1 MSSRNILVRLF
12 SAIWGGL
19 NGVRKLLHL
28 LLLLFIFMLFFGVM
42 SGEAPHVLPRNAAL
56 VIRPVGALVEQL
68 AGDPYD
74 RAIAELTGESQPQTL
89 VQDIV
94 DALEAAKGDDR
105 IGAVH
110 FELSALYSAGT
121 DKLERV
127 SDAIADFQTSGKPVI
142 ASADFYTQQGY
153 YIAAHADEVYM
164 NPEGVVFLQGYGTY
178 RTFYKD
184 AIDLLRIDWNVFRA
198 GSHKSFAEPYSRMDM
213 SPEDRDSRKRLLE
226 HLWGNY
232 QQEVAAARGLDEAAI
247 DDYAQN
253 LVAHVQAAGG
263 DMALVARDRGL
274 VDELLARTDLR
285 NVLIGHVGPDDEDR
299 STYSKVWMYEYLH
312 QLRIRSI
319 DKLKAANV
327 AVIVASGSI
336 IDGDQPP
343 GTIGGDSTAALLKE
357 ALNDESVKAVV
368 LRIDSGGGS
377 AFASEVIA
385 EQVRALQAAG
395 KPVVASMGSVAAS
408 GGYWIA
414 MDTDRIYASPTT
426 ITGSIGVIGMF
437 PTFQRTM
444 ATVGIATDGLGTT
457 PWSGQLRP
465 DREMNAQAKAL
476 FQTIIDDGYRDFIN
490 GVARGRELDVNYVD
504 TIGQGQIW
512 SGAEALDNGLID
524 ELGGLDA
531 AIAGAAE
538 LAGIDRYGRK
548 LIEKKISPTEQLIL
562 DLLTMFIRVG
572 VDPSAFTSKPTL
584 VETFANRFEA
594 LLADVAGFN
603 DPMGRYAYCFC
614 EIE

>member
-1 MSSRNILVRLF
+1 MSRRNILVRLF

-42 SGEAPHVLPRNAAL
+42 SGEAPHVLPRDAAL

-94 DALEAAKGDDR
+94 DALEAAKDDDR

-110 FELSALYSAGT
+110 IELSALYSAGT

-127 SDAIADFQTSGKPVI
+127 SQAIMDFRESGKPVI

-164 NPEGVVFLQGYGTY
+164 NPEGVIFLQGYGTY

-198 GSHKSFAEPYSRMDM
+198 GSHKSFAEPFSRMDM
-213 SPEDRDSRKRLLE
+213 SPEDRESRARLLE

-232 QQEVAAARGLDEAAI
+232 QQEVVTARGLDAAAI

-253 LVAHVQAAGG
+253 LVAHAQAAGG

-274 VDELLARTDLR
+274 VDELMARTDLR
-285 NVLIGHVGPDDEDR
+285 NVLIGHVGRDDEDD

-312 QLRIRSI
+312 QLRLRSI
-319 DKLKAANV
+319 DKFNAANV

-357 ALNDESVKAVV
+357 ALNDKSVKAVV
-368 LRIDSGGGS
+368 LRVDSGGGS

-414 MDTDRIYASPTT
+414 MDADRIYASPATV
-426 ITGSIGVIGMF
+426 TGSIGVIGMF

-444 ATVGIATDGLGTT
+444 GAVGVATDGLGTT

-465 DREMNAQAKAL
+465 DREMNPQMKSL

-490 GVARGRELDVNYVD
+490 GVARGRELDVSYVD

-512 SGAEALDNGLID
+512 SGAEALDNGLVD

-538 LAGIDRYGRK
+538 LAGLDQYGEK

-572 VDPSAFTSKPTL
+572 IDPAVFAPKPTL
-584 VETFANRFEA
+584 IETFANRFEA
-594 LLADVAGFN
+594 LLASVSQFN
-603 DPMGRYAYCFC
+603 DPLGRYAYCFC
-614 EIE
+614 EID

>member
-1 MSSRNILVRLF
+1 
-12 SAIWGGL
+12 
-19 NGVRKLLHL
+19 
-28 LLLLFIFMLFFGVM
+28 
-42 SGEAPHVLPRNAAL
+42 
-56 VIRPVGALVEQL
+56 
-68 AGDPYD
+68 
-74 RAIAELTGESQPQTL
+74 
-89 VQDIV
+89 
-94 DALEAAKGDDR
+94 
-105 IGAVH
+105 
-110 FELSALYSAGT
+110 
-121 DKLERV
+121 
-127 SDAIADFQTSGKPVI
+127 
-142 ASADFYTQQGY
+142 
-153 YIAAHADEVYM
+153 
-164 NPEGVVFLQGYGTY
+164 
-178 RTFYKD
+178 
-184 AIDLLRIDWNVFRA
+184 
-198 GSHKSFAEPYSRMDM
+198 
-213 SPEDRDSRKRLLE
+213 
-226 HLWGNY
+226 
-232 QQEVAAARGLDEAAI
+232 
-247 DDYAQN
+247 
-253 LVAHVQAAGG
+253 
-263 DMALVARDRGL
+263 
-274 VDELLARTDLR
+274 
-285 NVLIGHVGPDDEDR
+285 LIGHVGPDDEDR